1 MAKVSRCADAAA
13 RVCGGC
19 VYASATPIRRRSCL
33 LSAQATL
40 TSSPLARSVR
50 VRVVSGEHDFEAIW
64 RDEGPSLWRAVL
76 VYSGG
81 RRDIADDAV
90 AEAFARTIERG
101 DTVRDPIAYLYR
113 IAFRL
118 AAGDLQR
125 LARQAPVE
133 DRGVTD
139 VVDDVDLLRALRE
152 LSPDQRAAV
161 FLRYRAD
168 LPVARIAEL
177 LGTSSAAIRVR
188 LLRGRRRLAS
198 LLGEDEAR

>member
-1 MAKVSRCADAAA
+1 LVSRK
-13 RVCGGC
+13 
-19 VYASATPIRRRSCL
+19 
-33 LSAQATL
+33 
-40 TSSPLARSVR
+40 
-50 VRVVSGEHDFEAIW
+50 HDFDAIW
-64 RDEGPSLWRAVL
+64 HDEGPSLWRAVL

-101 DTVRDPIAYLYR
+101 NAVRDPVPYLYR

-118 AAGDLQR
+118 AASDLKR
-125 LARQAPVE
+125 LATQAPVQ
-133 DRGVTD
+133 DREVID

-198 LLGEDEAR
+198 LLGEDGAR